1 MLNIDVTDLD
11 LFEKEM
17 AGSIFATLRQ
27 EAPIY
32 WNQSATGEGFWV
44 LSRYADIVL
53 AWKQATLFSSE
64 RGNMLRLRGY
74 KDPAAGKMMVVTDPP
89 RHTRLRM
96 LLNHGF
102 TPQAVASLEPKI
114 QTFVCELLDR
124 LVPGKVFDFVT
135 DVAAKIPVSVTCGL
149 LGIPGEDWAWI
160 ANLSTSSFAAED
172 REFWNR
178 SSVEE
183 TLALSNIELLS
194 YFLDLIAVRRQQPEQ
209 DLVSTMIA
217 LCIDGNKLSSEEIA
231 LNCFSF
237 LLGGNETIRYAAASG
252 LFALIR
258 RPEVIVRLREN
269 HALISSAVEEIL
281 RWATPNAHVLRV
293 ATKDVRIRDQMIR
306 TGEMVTLW
314 STSAN
319 RDEAVFPNPYEF
331 DIGRE
336 PNQHLTFGIGNHYCI
351 GASIARLEL
360 KVLFLEI
367 VRRGYCF
374 EVEHEPSHLRSNFLS
389 GFKHLFLKLT

>member
-1 MLNIDVTDLD
+1 
-11 LFEKEM
+11 
-17 AGSIFATLRQ
+17 
-27 EAPIY
+27 
-32 WNQSATGEGFWV
+32 
-44 LSRYADIVL
+44 
-53 AWKQATLFSSE
+53 
-64 RGNMLRLRGY
+64 
-74 KDPAAGKMMVVTDPP
+74 
-89 RHTRLRM
+89 
-96 LLNHGF
+96 LNHGF

-374 EVEHEPSHLRSNFLS
+374 EVEHEPSHLRSIFL
-389 GFKHLFLKLT
+389 